1 MSLPPSGA
9 GRPGSGP
16 GRGLPLRGLPVRG
29 LPVRGRRPA
38 GEYRGANPGGKA
50 FAVVTVAPALLV
62 MAWLLAGLPL
72 LLAGRF
78 FPAPMVLI
86 AAPVAVGLTLVT
98 GRYLPGRWPGQ
109 AVSNAVPA
117 GRVPVV
123 AAARRGVPGEAAA
136 SEGAPGEGAPGEAV
150 AGQGSSGDTLVADMP
165 ADGGLDRGAPDDGGP
180 DASAPRSATDGSA
193 LPGGAPGGR
202 GQDGHA
208 PGWAAW
214 WGLAGTVVAALAF
227 ALWQF
232 RADSPQLIVDR
243 DPGAYFQFGYWIA
256 LHGSLPITP
265 VPAAFGGSH
274 PGLTFASFGFTGQ
287 AGAVVPQLAA
297 GLPVTLAAGMWAHG
311 LPGGAAISPLLG
323 ALAVLCVGGLTGRLA
338 GPQWAPL
345 GAFLLAL
352 SLPETYTSRSAFSE
366 ILVQVLLFGGLCLVA
381 DSVIS
386 RRSGAL
392 AAFGGCALGLTVLV
406 GTGSLVYL
414 LPAIVFEGVLLA
426 GRRPQALPFGGGL
439 LAGVAYGLAGG
450 YVLAGPMMRALTP
463 QLALTGLAAAGLAA
477 ITLAG
482 AVAGL
487 VEPVRRR
494 CVRLLTAR
502 PLRWLPEAGAAL
514 VALVAV
520 GFVIRP
526 GVQTVRGAANPYV
539 TVLQRI
545 SQLPVDPH
553 RLYAE
558 DSLYWVIWYLGAPA
572 LLLAVAGLAL
582 VTRQCLRALITWRDP
597 AAAARVW
604 ALPLMVIGW
613 GAVAVLWRP
622 GTTPDQPWASRRLVP
637 LLLPGLIVAAVWVC
651 SWLATRA
658 RARGAGV
665 AAISAAVACFA
676 AALGVPSAVTTFG
689 IGAAQ
694 TGPAVAHTATGLA
707 FQRVGVGEL
716 SAIRGLCG
724 AIPGTSSV
732 LLLDRVA
739 ARRFTQV
746 IRGMCGIPAAAMVAA
761 GPSQVRAAMSGI
773 VRAGRRPV
781 LLATRPGELTP
792 YRAPPRRVMDLT
804 TVQDPHVLTQP
815 PASGWLVRYVLWMSG
830 PGAAGSLTGG
840 A

>member
-1 MSLPPSGA
+1 MSAQGRR
-9 GRPGSGP
+9 RPG
-16 GRGLPLRGLPVRG
+16 
-29 LPVRGRRPA
+29 
-38 GEYRGANPGGKA
+38 EHRGADPGGKA
-50 FAVVTVAPALLV
+50 FAMVTVAPALLV
-62 MAWLLAGLPL
+62 MAWLLTGLPL

-78 FPAPMVLI
+78 FPVPMVLI
-86 AAPVAVGLTLVT
+86 SVPVAVGLVMVAA
-98 GRYLPGRWPGQ
+98 RYPPGRWPGQ
-109 AVSNAVPA
+109 AIVKADPA
-117 GRVPVV
+117 ASVPV
-123 AAARRGVPGEAAA
+123 EAAA
-136 SEGAPGEGAPGEAV
+136 GEGTAGEAV
-150 AGQGSSGDTLVADMP
+150 AGDGASGGDTLAE
-165 ADGGLDRGAPDDGGP
+165 R
-180 DASAPRSATDGSA
+180 
-193 LPGGAPGGR
+193 PGERAQGKP
-202 GQDGHA
+202 A

-214 WGLAGTVVAALAF
+214 WGLVGTVVAAVAF

-232 RADSPQLIVDR
+232 RANSPQLIVDR

-265 VPAAFGGSH
+265 LPAAFGGSH
-274 PGLTFASFGFTGQ
+274 PGLTFSTFGFTGQ

-311 LPGGAAISPLLG
+311 LAGGAAMSPLLG
-323 ALAVLCVGGLTGRLA
+323 AFAVLSVGGLTGRLA
-338 GPQWAPL
+338 GPQWAPV

-386 RRSGAL
+386 GRAGAL
-392 AAFGGCALGLTVLV
+392 ASFGGCALGLTVLV
-406 GTGSLVYL
+406 GAGSLVYL

-439 LAGVAYGLAGG
+439 LVGVACGLAGG
-450 YVLAGPMMRALTP
+450 YVLAGPMMSALRP
-463 QLALTGLAAAGLAA
+463 QLALTGLAAAGFAA

-482 AVAGL
+482 AAAGL
-487 VEPVRRR
+487 VEPLRRR

-502 PLRWLPEAGAAL
+502 PLRWLPEAGAVL

-526 GVQTVRGAANPYV
+526 DVQTVRGAANPYV
-539 TVLQRI
+539 TALQRI

-572 LLLAVAGLAL
+572 LLLAVVGLAL
-582 VTRQCLRALITWRDP
+582 LTRQCLRALITWRDP
-597 AAAARVW
+597 AGTARAW

-613 GAVAVLWRP
+613 GTVAVLWRP
-622 GTTPDQPWASRRLVP
+622 GTIPDQPWASRRLVP
-637 LLLPGLIVAAVWVC
+637 VLLPGLIVAAVWVC
-651 SWLATRA
+651 AWLATRA
-658 RARGAGV
+658 RERGAGV
-665 AAISAAVACFA
+665 AAVSAAVGCFV
-676 AALGVPSAVTTFG
+676 AALAVPSAVTTFG
-689 IGAAQ
+689 IGAAHA
-694 TGPAVAHTATGLA
+694 GPPVAHTATGLA
-707 FQRVGVGEL
+707 FQQTGAGEL

-724 AIPGTSSV
+724 AIPGTASV

-746 IRGMCGIPAAAMVAA
+746 IRGMCGIPSAAMA
-761 GPSQVRAAMSGI
+761 GATPAQVEVVISGI
-773 VRAGRRPV
+773 ARAGRLPV

-792 YRAPPRRVMDLT
+792 YRAPPRRVMDLAT
-804 TVQDPHVLTQP
+804 IQDPHVLTQP
-815 PASGWLVRYVLWMSG
+815 PASGWPVRYVLWMSG
-830 PGAAGSLTGG
+830 PGTAGGLTGG